1 LTLREAVSLIL
12 SHFKKRVMEQV
23 RAVALIV
30 VYLVLFQTL
39 VLGIPLVNATL
50 IGFGLLLV
58 VLGLAFFMEGL
69 LIGLMPLGET
79 LGIKLP
85 RRAGLPLI
93 LAFAFILG
101 LGATFAEPAIG
112 VLRTAGASIR
122 AWEAPLLFL
131 LLNRNADLLVQAIG
145 VGVGCAVAIGML
157 RILFGWSLKPILY
170 LSVLPLVGLTA
181 IAHLDPNLR
190 AILGLA
196 WDCGAVTTGPVTVP
210 LVIALGIGISRMA
223 REETEA
229 DGGFGV
235 VTLASLLPVV
245 AILVVGLFLLN
256 DVPRPMPAEE
266 FLRPE
271 NRSAALALF
280 KNESDLIRH
289 ARQHAPIEAAA
300 AFADHPSPESSPAM
314 TGAPTASGR
323 LAFLTRHLQTA
334 LRAILPL
341 AALLLVVLLL
351 LRERLPLADEIVLG
365 LVFAVFGLAVFS
377 GGIELGLDRIGRQVG
392 ANLPAS
398 FVAID
403 LPQRETIIDGFDPAA
418 VQTALEPDGRVRHF
432 FHLHHGR
439 HFEPVPFQAEHF
451 DEETRRYRH
460 IPTRGPLFGAAE
472 SGVTGLFVV
481 ILFAFVMGYGATLAE
496 PALHAL
502 GLAVEE
508 ISVGTFKK
516 TLLIQSVAVGVG
528 SGISLGL
535 ARIIWEIPLAWV
547 LVPGYLLLLVMTRLS
562 TEEFVNI
569 GWDSAGVTTGPITV
583 PLVLAMGLGIGGQ
596 IGVVEGFGI
605 LATAS
610 LCPIISVLAVGLS
623 ARHRE
628 TGAHIE
634 RVAVRGDA
642 S

>member
-1 LTLREAVSLIL
+1 
-12 SHFKKRVMEQV
+12 
-23 RAVALIV
+23 
-30 VYLVLFQTL
+30 
-39 VLGIPLVNATL
+39 
-50 IGFGLLLV
+50 
-58 VLGLAFFMEGL
+58 MEGL

-131 LLNRNADLLVQAIG
+131 LLNRHADLLVQAVG
-145 VGVGCAVAIGML
+145 VGVGLAVAIGML

-245 AILVVGLFLLN
+245 AVLVVGLVLLH

-280 KNESDLIRH
+280 TDESDLIRH
-289 ARQHAPIEAAA
+289 ARRHAPAEAGR
-300 AFADHPSPESSPAM
+300 AFADHPSPEASPAT

-323 LAFLTRHLQTA
+323 RAFLTRHLQTA

-351 LRERLPLADEIVLG
+351 LRERLPQADEIVLG
-365 LVFAVFGLAVFS
+365 LFFAVFGLAVFS

-403 LPQRETIIDGFDPAA
+403 LPQRETIIDGFDPSA
-418 VQTALEPDGRVRHF
+418 VQTAIGPDGRVRRF

-439 HFEPVPFQAEHF
+439 HFEPVPFRAEHF
-451 DEETRRYRH
+451 DAATRRYRH
-460 IPTRGPLFGAAE
+460 IPTRGPLFNAAE

-508 ISVGTFKK
+508 ITVGTFKK
-516 TLLIQSVAVGVG
+516 TLLIHSVAVGVG
-528 SGISLGL
+528 AGISLGL
-535 ARIIWEIPLAWV
+535 ARIIWEIPLAWI
-547 LVPGYLLLLVMTRLS
+547 LVPGYLLLLIMTRFS

-596 IGVVEGFGI
+596 IGVIEGFGI